1 MYRITSGRR
10 APRPRVSPRAILTH
24 PGYVFPGSRVVVRDT
39 QPLSPSSLVFFF
51 AARRDET
58 RVVAHPTRNQFIAR
72 FSFSNCAS
80 ILA

>member
-1 MYRITSGRR
+1 
-10 APRPRVSPRAILTH
+10 
-24 PGYVFPGSRVVVRDT
+24 VFPGSRVVVRDT